1 MPELLPL
8 GISIGAHAST
18 SCYVHPTRRDV
29 HSVLRSAY
37 GEESFP
43 SSAFIRASDGTIE
56 IGEEARRRQF
66 ESASLGTYL
75 TSPVTELPDAT
86 PAFPSS
92 FEPQTII
99 STVARQLR
107 YMTAS
112 LHRLDPTFR
121 LGTIAI
127 SAPAS
132 LVQHWKDPFDQACGE
147 AGLELGAVVP
157 EPEAVLTASLA
168 DRGSNP
174 LPQAGDRLMI
184 LNWGHV
190 SLEITTLEMLGY
202 MNGGTLMFR
211 RENHV
216 SFPGFGGHFVN
227 ILIIDYLFRKFD
239 RDIGDRF
246 RPNER
251 YLLLKDIEKAKIT
264 LTERTVRGIHDE
276 VLFPGLEGRSSLI
289 QSAMNPTEFSRLLKE
304 PSEVLTQALDAV
316 GANQKPFDHVIAV
329 GGNSH
334 LPFVRGALEKTL
346 EPKKGSIWK
355 FPLGGVFAT
364 QAVCH
369 GTTLIASSIQNN
381 SPRRVVIE
389 QTLPLT
395 GDVVSA
401 FSPHPTPPAD
411 SSPDWMV
418 IAAAGTQLPMKFVP
432 TPTEVRGTGAPLF
445 VHFALRTNSGV
456 YHKLK
461 DPIMMHDG
469 MYALEPSPRSS
480 MMKIMVENSEP
491 HGASLSALIEI
502 SGYRIGPIPI
512 TAR

>member
-1 MPELLPL
+1 MPEILPL

-18 SCYVHPTRRDV
+18 GCYMHPTRRDV

-37 GEESFP
+37 GEESIP
-43 SSAFIRASDGTIE
+43 SSAFIRLSDGTIE
-56 IGEEARRRQF
+56 IGEDARRRQF

-86 PAFPSS
+86 PAYRSS

-121 LGTIAI
+121 QGTIAI
-127 SAPAS
+127 SAPAA
-132 LVQHWKDPFDQACGE
+132 LVQHWKEPFDQACGE
-147 AGLELGAVVP
+147 AGLALGAVVP

-168 DRGSNP
+168 YRGSNP
-174 LPQAGDRLMI
+174 FPQAGDRLMI

-202 MNGGTLMFR
+202 MNGETLMFR
-211 RENHV
+211 RDNHV
-216 SFPGFGGHFVN
+216 SFPGIGGDFVTE
-227 ILIIDYLFRKFD
+227 LIKKYLFRKFTQ
-239 RDIGDRF
+239 DIRDRF
-246 RPNER
+246 RPNEQ
-251 YLLLKDIEKAKIT
+251 YLLLNEIEKAKIT
-264 LTERTVRGIHDE
+264 LTERIVRGIHDE
-276 VLFPGLEGRSSLI
+276 VMFPGLEGRSSLI
-289 QSAMNPTEFSRLLKE
+289 QSAMQPIEFSRLLGE

-316 GANQKPFDHVIAV
+316 GANRKPFDHVIAV

-346 EPKKGSIWK
+346 KPDGRSIWK
-355 FPLGGVFAT
+355 SPLGGMFAT

-395 GDVVSA
+395 GDIVSA
-401 FSPHPTPPAD
+401 FSPHPTTPAD
-411 SSPDWMV
+411 GSPDWMV
-418 IAAAGTQLPMKFVP
+418 IATAGMGLPMKFVP

-445 VHFALRTNSGV
+445 VHFALRTSSGV

-461 DPIMMHDG
+461 KPIMMHDG
-469 MYALEPSPRSS
+469 MYALEPSPPSS
-480 MMKIMVENSEP
+480 VMKIMVENSEP
-491 HGASLSALIEI
+491 PGASLSALIEV

>member
-1 MPELLPL
+1 MPEILPL

-18 SCYVHPTRRDV
+18 GCYMHPTRRDV

-37 GEESFP
+37 GEESIP
-43 SSAFIRASDGTIE
+43 SSAFIRLSDGTIE
-56 IGEEARRRQF
+56 IGEDARRRQF

-86 PAFPSS
+86 PAYRSS

-121 LGTIAI
+121 QGTIAI
-127 SAPAS
+127 SAPAA
-132 LVQHWKDPFDQACGE
+132 LVQHWKEPFDQACGE
-147 AGLELGAVVP
+147 AGLALGAVVP

-168 DRGSNP
+168 YRGSNP
-174 LPQAGDRLMI
+174 FPQAGDRLMI

-202 MNGGTLMFR
+202 MNGETLMFR
-211 RENHV
+211 RDNHV
-216 SFPGFGGHFVN
+216 SFPGIGGDFVTE
-227 ILIIDYLFRKFD
+227 LIKKYLFRKFTQ
-239 RDIGDRF
+239 DIRDRF
-246 RPNER
+246 RPNEQ
-251 YLLLKDIEKAKIT
+251 YLLLNEIEKAKIT
-264 LTERTVRGIHDE
+264 LTERIVRGIHDE
-276 VLFPGLEGRSSLI
+276 VMFPGLEGRSSLI
-289 QSAMNPTEFSRLLKE
+289 QSAMQPIEFSRLLGE

-316 GANQKPFDHVIAV
+316 GANRKPFDHVIAV

-346 EPKKGSIWK
+346 KPDGRSIWK
-355 FPLGGVFAT
+355 SPLGGMFAT

-395 GDVVSA
+395 GDIVSILA
-401 FSPHPTPPAD
+401 
-411 SSPDWMV
+411 SSDNSSRWV
-418 IAAAGTQLPMKFVP
+418 TRLDGHSYCWNGTSN
-432 TPTEVRGTGAPLF
+432 EVRSNTNGSPGNGCTLIR
-445 VHFALRTNSGV
+445 ALRTS
-456 YHKLK
+456 HKFWRLPQIK
-461 DPIMMHDG
+461 ETHHD
-469 MYALEPSPRSS
+469 A
-480 MMKIMVENSEP
+480 
-491 HGASLSALIEI
+491 
-502 SGYRIGPIPI
+502 
-512 TAR
+512 